1 VGLIAKLI
9 NHGLKRIGLHKIK
22 LDDALKTNNSKMKLK
37 TFHYTKR
44 DKSQKLIVKNDLE
57 YQFAKLNFNEN
68 VKIIF
73 EGSRG
78 FTKDEAK
85 KYNNSLL
92 NKAIRTGRKIV
103 F

>member
-1 VGLIAKLI
+1 M
-9 NHGLKRIGLHKIK
+9 K
-22 LDDALKTNNSKMKLK
+22 LDDALKTDKSKMTIK
-37 TFHYTKR
+37 TIR
-44 DKSQKLIVKNDLE
+44 KSKQSIGQKLIVKNDLE
-57 YQFAKLNFNEN
+57 YQFAKLNFNKN